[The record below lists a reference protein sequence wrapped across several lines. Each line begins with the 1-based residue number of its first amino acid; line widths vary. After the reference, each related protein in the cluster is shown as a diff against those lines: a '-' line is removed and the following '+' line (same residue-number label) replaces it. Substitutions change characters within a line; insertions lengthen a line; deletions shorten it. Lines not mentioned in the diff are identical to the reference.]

1 MVSATAKYQRI
12 SALKLRKVVN
22 IIRGRNLDEALAM
35 LKMLPNKGAKIAYK
49 VLHSARANYMTI
61 NQVEDTSELKV
72 VSVYV
77 NQAPSFRR
85 LLPRA
90 RGRADVLRKQ
100 NAHITVFVG

>member
-12 SALKLRKVVN
+12 SPLKLRKVVN
-22 IIRGRNLDEALAM
+22 LIRGRNLDESLAM

-49 VLHSARANYMTI
+49 VLHSARANYMTV

-90 RGRADVLRKQ
+90 RGRADVLRKR
-100 NAHITVFVG
+100 NAHLTVFVG